1 MQNKSQMLHKK
12 GYSCVKETTMLSFTM
27 QQTMA
32 KVHIPEFSGIYFR
45 QVLGED
51 L

>member
-1 MQNKSQMLHKK
+1 
-12 GYSCVKETTMLSFTM
+12 M